1 MHTPWGED
9 GVKGQLA
16 GVAPCGTPGELQV
29 VMLGGRHLTP
39 AISLAFLDLITVD
52 V

>member
-16 GVAPCGTPGELQV
+16 GVSPCDPLQV